1 MSKYTCIEKLNAYK
15 RLMRLD
21 KPVGILL
28 LMWPT
33 LWGLLLASQ
42 GDPDW
47 PIVLIFV
54 AGVILMRS
62 AGCVMNDVADRH
74 YDGHVERTKNRPLVR
89 GEVSVK
95 EAVILAMGL
104 SLVAFSLVCTLNQQ
118 TILLSIIA
126 LFLAA
131 TYPLTKRFLVIPQA
145 YLGIAFGFS
154 IPMAFAAVVNDVPAL
169 AWWLLLANMFW
180 AIAYDTEYAMVDRE
194 DDAKIGL
201 QSSALLFGRYDVFAI
216 MLCYVAMLAIFVYV
230 GELMA
235 FGLYYFALLLLV
247 LGLMIWQYQ
256 LIKTRDK
263 KRCFKAFVSNNW
275 IGLVVFIAVAS
286 AYYLP

>member
-104 SLVAFSLVCTLNQQ
+104 SLVAFSLVCMLNQQ